1 MTPSTPLFLRAC
13 RRERVERTPVWL
25 MRQAGRSLPEYRALR
40 ERWTLEDIVSQPEL
54 CAEVSLQPVLRLGV
68 DAAVMFADIMLPLRA
83 MGIDFELVESVGP
96 VIADPIR
103 TASAVEALRTPPA
116 SELVPQLV
124 DAVRIVARESSVPVI
139 CFAGGPFTLASY
151 AIEGRPSR
159 DFVLTK
165 QFMYS
170 EPAAFALLLD
180 KLATVMAEYLG
191 AQVAAGGQ
199 ALQLFDSWVGAL
211 SPADYQARVLPFTRR
226 IFEATRTLNVPTIH
240 FGTATAGLLELI
252 ATCGADVISL
262 DWRIDLDAGWERVGY
277 GHGVQGNLD
286 PAVLLGPVEGVV
298 AGTRRVLRQ
307 AGGRPGHVFNLGHGV
322 LPGSTLEN
330 LQALVETVREG
341 VAVNA

>member
-1 MTPSTPLFLRAC
+1 M
-13 RRERVERTPVWL
+13 
-25 MRQAGRSLPEYRALR
+25 
-40 ERWTLEDIVSQPEL
+40 
-54 CAEVSLQPVLRLGV
+54 
-68 DAAVMFADIMLPLRA
+68 
-83 MGIDFELVESVGP
+83 
-96 VIADPIR
+96 
-103 TASAVEALRTPPA
+103 
-116 SELVPQLV
+116 
-124 DAVRIVARESSVPVI
+124 
-139 CFAGGPFTLASY
+139 
-151 AIEGRPSR
+151 
-159 DFVLTK
+159 
-165 QFMYS
+165 
-170 EPAAFALLLD
+170 
-180 KLATVMAEYLG
+180 
-191 AQVAAGGQ
+191 
-199 ALQLFDSWVGAL
+199 
-211 SPADYQARVLPFTRR
+211 LPFTRR

-240 FGTATAGLLELI
+240 FSTATAGLLGLI